1 MSEDE
6 EITFNFKVDRGNY
19 DEGMKALEI
28 LDNLEKEAKNEEK
41 EAEIDFDA
49 MEEDISK
56 IASTDTASIG
66 KYILHFLIPNTPE
79 PWYSKQ
85 ARQTPFVYYI
95 KSFTISS
102 QSKNEIIKYY
112 YA

>member
-28 LDNLEKEAKNEEK
+28 LDNLEREAKNEKKEVEIDL
-41 EAEIDFDA
+41 EAEIDFDD

-66 KYILHFLIPNTPE
+66 KYFTFLFQILLLA
-79 PWYSKQ
+79 Q
-85 ARQTPFVYYI
+85 
-95 KSFTISS
+95 KSHLCSLKTHAMS
-102 QSKNEIIKYY
+102 
-112 YA
+112 

>member
-28 LDNLEKEAKNEEK
+28 LDYLEKEAKNEEK
-41 EAEIDFDA
+41 EAERLAEIDFDA

-56 IASTDTASIG
+56 SASTDTASIG
-66 KYILHFLIPNTPE
+66 KYFTFLFQILLLA
-79 PWYSKQ
+79 K
-85 ARQTPFVYYI
+85 
-95 KSFTISS
+95 KSRCKIFTTKFTFEYCI
-102 QSKNEIIKYY
+102 
-112 YA
+112 